1 MKDIKY
7 YIFIFME
14 YKYIKNISK
23 GAFSICNLYKKKNNL
38 YAIKKAL
45 DYSENLGVS
54 NNELREIFALLILNK
69 HPNIIRIN
77 EIYID
82 SGNAIN
88 IVYNYYSKTLFD
100 FFVTTK
106 NEERCKY
113 LLQFINQM
121 LSAIHYIHSN
131 GIIHTDLKETNI
143 LVSIVN
149 NKFEIKIIDFG
160 SSTISRITDKYSIV
174 STYTIRAPEIYTY
187 DKNYDNKIDLWSL
200 GVLINK
206 FITGKD
212 ILNPHIHNNSSD
224 IEKIKYIYNFIDNLD
239 TQNIEIKMK
248 FFLKELLKIDPVKRL
263 DVNNFILLFENIFK
277 VQVPLYEVNNNLNE
291 LILSNKCFELNSLN
305 TYISSRLFNIKLNN
319 LYFGNLILEKIEDVN
334 NLDYITIW
342 YLNYQFTHSDVEYYL
357 KDFLPIFNSYYKTI
371 FDKNEIN
378 KNCFYLLDLIEF
390 NLF

>member
-1 MKDIKY
+1 
-7 YIFIFME
+7 
-14 YKYIKNISK
+14 
-23 GAFSICNLYKKKNNL
+23 
-38 YAIKKAL
+38 
-45 DYSENLGVS
+45 
-54 NNELREIFALLILNK
+54 
-69 HPNIIRIN
+69 
-77 EIYID
+77 
-82 SGNAIN
+82 
-88 IVYNYYSKTLFD
+88 
-100 FFVTTK
+100 
-106 NEERCKY
+106 
-113 LLQFINQM
+113 M

>member
-1 MKDIKY
+1 MG
-7 YIFIFME
+7 

-23 GAFSICNLYKKKNNL
+23 GAFSICNLYKKNNKL
-38 YAIKKAL
+38 YAIKKAI
-45 DYSENLGVS
+45 DYSENSGVS
-54 NNELREIFALLILNK
+54 NNELREIFALLILNN

-88 IVYNYYSKTLFD
+88 IVYNYYSKTLFEY
-100 FFVTTK
+100 FVNTSY
-106 NEERCKY
+106 EERSKY

-131 GIIHTDLKETNI
+131 GIIHTDLKDTNI
-143 LVSIVN
+143 LVSIVDDN
-149 NKFEIKIIDFG
+149 FEIKIIDFG
-160 SSTISRITDKYSIV
+160 SSTINMITDKYSIV

-187 DKNYDNKIDLWSL
+187 DKNYDCKIDLWSL
-200 GVLINK
+200 GVLVYK

-212 ILNPHIHNNSSD
+212 ILNPYIHNQSSD

-239 TQNIEIKMK
+239 SQNIETKMK

-277 VQVPLYEVNNNLNE
+277 VQVPLYEVNNNLNN
-291 LILSNKCFELNSLN
+291 LILSNKSFELNSLN
-305 TYISSRLFNIKLNN
+305 AYISSRLFNVKLNN
-319 LYFGNLILEKIEDVN
+319 LYFGNLILDKLEDLH

-378 KNCFYLLDLIEF
+378 KNCFVLLDLIEF